1 VPLFVAGALPDGTAA
16 AVLHLKDHAADPY
29 GAELGAIW
37 PLLTAR
43 ARRIPLHDGLG
54 APVET
59 AQTLPDSLTQARY
72 ALSAARTTAPRGSH
86 LTRIHDMTTLTTLL
100 AGIPDAV
107 RTAFTARTLGPLS
120 DESDASRR
128 ALLQTLET
136 YLAHNG
142 SWARTAE
149 ALHLHVNTVH
159 YRIQRMEALTGR
171 DLSRLDHKLDLYAAL
186 RCR

>member
-72 ALSAARTTAPRGSH
+72 ALSAARTTAPQGSH